1 MRFSKNSSSTDEQMQ
16 SIQQPFVVSSSQ
28 KKKKILLKPFKAYV
42 PPEQETDEDYLSGTC
57 TTMCPE
63 EEITKV
69 IRIGEVVP
77 LEKDHF
83 TFNEVVY
90 RHPTHPEWT
99 TRDMAI
105 KRFHRSA
112 ADNELNV
119 PELVRS
125 PKTLHK
131 TWEFMKIYLL
141 DHDKVKDG
149 RAKNSRAE
157 GKYLKRKRAMHRVYM
172 EALVD

>member
-157 GKYLKRKRAMHRVYM
+157 GMYLSEESDASRNGKHCS
-172 EALVD
+172 